1 MAYCELHNINKSFD
15 NKLILKDFS
24 LVINKGELVCISGQ
38 SGAGKSTL
46 IHIIGLLEK
55 ADSGVV
61 NVCGE
66 KNVKS
71 NTRQSQRLLRHNI
84 GFLFQNFALIDDKSV
99 SYNLDIGFVKK
110 GRLEKKKK
118 LELLKE
124 LQLDVTLEDKI
135 FQLSG
140 GEQQR
145 LAIARLLA
153 KDCDLILADEPTGSL
168 DEANRNSVLDI
179 LIQLNQSGKTIVIV
193 SHDPYVMN
201 HCDRVIHLSR
211 Y

>member
-1 MAYCELHNINKSFD
+1 MAYCELLNVNKSFED
-15 NKLILKDFS
+15 KHILKDFS
-24 LVINKGELVCISGQ
+24 LEINQGELICISGQ

-46 IHIIGLLEK
+46 IHILGLLEK
-55 ADSGVV
+55 ADTGVI
-61 NVCGE
+61 NVCGQDNL
-66 KNVKS
+66 KPNS
-71 NTRQSQRLLRHNI
+71 RQAKKLLRHNI

-99 SYNLDIGFVKK
+99 SYNLNIGFVKK
-110 GRLEKKKK
+110 GRLDKKKK

-124 LQLDVTLEDKI
+124 LELDVTLDDKV

-145 LAIARLLA
+145 LAIARLLV

-168 DEANRNSVLDI
+168 DEANRAKVLDI
-179 LIQLNQSGKTIVIV
+179 LMRLNKAGKTIIIV

-201 HCDRVIHLSR
+201 RCSRVIHLSR
-211 Y
+211 

>member
-1 MAYCELHNINKSFD
+1 MAYCELLNINKRFED
-15 NKLILKDFS
+15 KHILKNFS
-24 LVINKGELVCISGQ
+24 LEINQGELICISGQ

-46 IHIIGLLEK
+46 IHILGLLEK
-55 ADSGVV
+55 ADTGVI
-61 NVCGE
+61 NVCGQDNL
-66 KNVKS
+66 KPNS
-71 NTRQSQRLLRHNI
+71 RQAKKLLRHNI

-99 SYNLDIGFVKK
+99 SYNLNIGFVKK
-110 GRLEKKKK
+110 GRLDKKKK

-124 LQLDVTLEDKI
+124 LELDVTLDDKV

-145 LAIARLLA
+145 LAIARLLV

-168 DEANRNSVLDI
+168 DEANRAKVLDI
-179 LIQLNQSGKTIVIV
+179 LMRLNQAGKTIIIV

-201 HCDRVIHLSR
+201 RCSRVIHLSR
-211 Y
+211 

>member
-1 MAYCELHNINKSFD
+1 MAYCELLNVNKSFE
-15 NKLILKDFS
+15 NKHILKDFS
-24 LVINKGELVCISGQ
+24 LEVNQGELICISGQ

-55 ADSGVV
+55 TDTGVI
-61 NVCGE
+61 NVCGQ
-66 KNVKS
+66 KNLKPNS
-71 NTRQSQRLLRHNI
+71 RQAKRLLRHNI

-99 SYNLDIGFVKK
+99 GYNLNIGFVKK
-110 GRLEKKKK
+110 GRLDKKKK
-118 LELLKE
+118 LELLKDLE
-124 LQLDVTLEDKI
+124 LDVTLDDKV

-145 LAIARLLA
+145 LAIARLLV

-168 DEANRNSVLDI
+168 DAANRAKVLDI
-179 LIQLNQSGKTIVIV
+179 LMRLNQAGKTIIIV

-201 HCDRVIHLSR
+201 RCNRVIHLSR
-211 Y
+211 